1 MSSPP
6 VQRPAQYAALSRQ
19 ARAVFVEQAVK
30 LLSELSTGIGTRLST
45 LFEQSTNAREAQD
58 RRDAMIAYQQGQAK
72 WLEGTDRAWKN
83 ASGTNNYTSSTKLP
97 ALNLELIGN
106 EVVESKILSS
116 RLAMRMLDKSGSDWG
131 DLQIRMRLLDGIE
144 ELEKTDVLRPEA
156 CAQLLLEQWLAAG
169 LKQDAWLAVQDVI
182 QQSFGDKIP
191 KAYKATNEFLIS
203 QGVMKEIDLRSNLK
217 RTPSAITP
225 KAAANPRANEPA
237 NSQPAGLVPSQPG
250 GLTGYGSTHQGQF
263 GYTNHGNELGGRSQ
277 VGALSRAGNAN
288 AQVAEHIA
296 KLRAQA
302 AQFAAQQAAAAGM
315 TGLGSGFSSFH
326 SGLPGAGAG
335 ATTGSGRGGVATAG
349 QSAPGG

>member
-30 LLSELSTGIGTRLST
+30 LLGELSTGIGTRLST

-144 ELEKTDVLRPEA
+144 ELEKQMY
-156 CAQLLLEQWLAAG
+156 CAPKLA
-169 LKQDAWLAVQDVI
+169 LNCY
-182 QQSFGDKIP
+182 S
-191 KAYKATNEFLIS
+191 
-203 QGVMKEIDLRSNLK
+203 SNGW
-217 RTPSAITP
+217 P
-225 KAAANPRANEPA
+225 
-237 NSQPAGLVPSQPG
+237 LV
-250 GLTGYGSTHQGQF
+250 
-263 GYTNHGNELGGRSQ
+263 
-277 VGALSRAGNAN
+277 
-288 AQVAEHIA
+288 
-296 KLRAQA
+296 
-302 AQFAAQQAAAAGM
+302 
-315 TGLGSGFSSFH
+315 
-326 SGLPGAGAG
+326 
-335 ATTGSGRGGVATAG
+335 
-349 QSAPGG
+349 